1 MTSRN
6 QIVNLKNTLTFIMAM
21 VIFLANVTPTLAKE
35 SLPTL
40 AGFIESVKDG
50 NAKTLRG
57 VYVQGVMAHP
67 IVSQP
72 AGQAGF
78 VSNDSQA
85 ITQFGMAAEAVNV
98 GLLAH
103 NYLAGSN
110 FTQLA
115 VGQQVDLVYG
125 DGRVESFI
133 ISTVL
138 KYQALDPNNPSSKFR
153 SLNGEITLTAEE
165 LFRQVYRGERHVT
178 FQTCIEANGDFSW
191 GRLFIIA
198 TPKPAK

>member
-6 QIVNLKNTLTFIMAM
+6 QHVNLKNIFTFVMTL
-21 VIFLANVTPTLAKE
+21 VIFLANVTAAQAKE
-35 SLPTL
+35 NIPTL
-40 AGFIESVKDG
+40 AGFIELVKDG
-50 NAKTLRG
+50 NAKALRG
-57 VYVQGVMAHP
+57 VYVQGVMALP

-72 AGQAGF
+72 TGQPGF
-78 VSNDSQA
+78 VSNDSKV
-85 ITQFGMAAEAVNV
+85 ITQFGMAAEVGNV

-115 VGQQVDLVYG
+115 PGQQVDLVYG

-133 ISTVL
+133 VSEVL
-138 KYQALDPNNPSSKFR
+138 KYQALDPNSPNSKFR
-153 SLNGEITLTAEE
+153 SLDGEITLTAEE
-165 LFRQVYRGERHVT
+165 LFRQVYRGERHIT
-178 FQTCIEANGDFSW
+178 FQTCIEANGNFSW
-191 GRLFIIA
+191 GRLFIMA